1 MKKVRFEMAG
11 DYREG
16 RIVYLFS
23 SNRKYTTQSKIYHK
37 NDYHTILE
45 IPEKQ
50 FRKMFKYN
58 PSKRHYEANNPAGY
72 ILADFMTVEKV
83 S

>member
-50 FRKMFKYN
+50 FKIMFKYN
-58 PSKRHYEANNPAGY
+58 ASKRHYEANNPAGY